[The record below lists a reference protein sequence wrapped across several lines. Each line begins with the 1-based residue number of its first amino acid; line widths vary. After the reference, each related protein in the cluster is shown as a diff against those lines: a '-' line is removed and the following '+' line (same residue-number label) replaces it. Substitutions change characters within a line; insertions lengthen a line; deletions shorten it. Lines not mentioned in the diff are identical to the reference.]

1 MDLSHLKPAAGATK
15 NRKRLG
21 RGPGSGQGKTAGRGH
36 KGEGSRSGSTLSPGY
51 EGGQMPLARRLP
63 KRGFHNPFRTEY
75 QVVNLRSLERFEAGT
90 RIDAD
95 VLRASGLVRGR
106 KKIKILA
113 SGVCTKALTV
123 RADAFSWQA
132 REKITAAGGV
142 AEVG

>member
-1 MDLSHLKPAAGATK
+1 MDLSHLKPAAGSTK

-36 KGEGSRSGSTLSPGY
+36 KGEGSRSGATLSPGY

-90 RIDAD
+90 RVDAE
-95 VLRASGLVRGR
+95 VLRRSGLVRGK

-113 SGVCTKALTV
+113 NGELAKALTV
-123 RADAFSWQA
+123 RADAFSRQA